1 MEERLERYVIFLEE
15 IARYPRHYKK
25 IVVQNYIIDDK
36 DTFNIKNFFGGNM
49 KFECSEICNHD
60 YVWNILASFI
70 KWDVV
75 FLKEDDEE
83 IWFCFYD
90 DSKIGKKK
98 FTCVGCYKAKWEVEK
113 AK

>member
-1 MEERLERYVIFLEE
+1 MEESLERYVIFLRE

-98 FTCVGCYKAKWEVEK
+98 FTCVGCYKAKWEVEE